1 MAKTR
6 PKRSTRSSGN
16 KLVTDPLSSTP
27 LLTSQLRS
35 LGLYAAPTLGD
46 GNCLFRALSD
56 QYYGSEGMHGKVRQD
71 ICDWID
77 AHRER
82 YEGFVDVDEFG
93 KGGMDGYLR
102 GMRQNAT
109 YGGHME
115 LSAFAHLTQRHV
127 KVIQPGLVY
136 VISPQP
142 VVKEEEKEA
151 GLEED
156 PEPRRSSR
164 RRGAEKKEKEKV
176 KVKLE
181 EEDGPSLFG
190 QTEAESGPTLYVAY
204 HDWEHFSS
212 IRNLRG
218 PHAGLPCV
226 VESPGPA
233 PGEDLPPDYGVSKNA
248 KKRQVKA
255 ASTKKPRITKIRLK
269 LPEPESSVPPS
280 SVPPSSQASS
290 LAPSSSSSSSSSP
303 YSSSTSSSS
312 PLTPI
317 PSSSKPTPPSSPSP
331 TPSSRATPAP
341 RSSSAARAVPE
352 ERWERSPKRT
362 LVEGEEGEER
372 KRRRLREA
380 CLDLDAELSE
390 LSEEE
395 EETPSLSPDSPGR
408 ASTSSS
414 SPEPQPKLTR
424 RQRKKLGL
432 PKQYKLKSPPPR
444 GTGAGVIRIP
454 GGRHPS
460 QVSVRVKQEEMD
472 GEGEWTTNGAG
483 RVDVRGFRE
492 LKI

>member
-35 LGLYAAPTLGD
+35 LGLYAAPTVGD

-136 VISPQP
+136 VISPQA
-142 VVKEEEKEA
+142 VVKEEPD
-151 GLEED
+151 LEEEED
-156 PEPRRSSR
+156 LEPRRSR
-164 RRGAEKKEKEKV
+164 KVKV

-181 EEDGPSLFG
+181 EEEDTGGLFE
-190 QTEAESGPTLYVAY
+190 QPESGPTLYVAY

-226 VESPGPA
+226 VESPGP
-233 PGEDLPPDYGVSKNA
+233 EDEQVSTKSA
-248 KKRQVKA
+248 KKRQLKA
-255 ASTKKPRITKIRLK
+255 ASTKKPRITRIKLK
-269 LPEPESSVPPS
+269 LPDSPSSSAPPSSQAS

-290 LAPSSSSSSSSSP
+290 LAPSSSSSSSSPP
-303 YSSSTSSSS
+303 YSSSSS

-341 RSSSAARAVPE
+341 PAISE

-362 LVEGEEGEER
+362 LVTGNEGEER

-395 EETPSLSPDSPGR
+395 ETPSLSPDSPGR
-408 ASTSSS
+408 VSSSSSSSS

-432 PKQYKLKSPPPR
+432 PKQYKLMSPPPR

-460 QVSVRVKQEEMD
+460 QVQVRVKQEEMD